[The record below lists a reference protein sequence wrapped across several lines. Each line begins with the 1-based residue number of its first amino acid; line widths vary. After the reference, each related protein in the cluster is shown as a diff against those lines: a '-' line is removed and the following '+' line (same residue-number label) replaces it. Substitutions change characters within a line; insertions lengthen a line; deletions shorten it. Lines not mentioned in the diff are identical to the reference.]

1 MKYWLLNVF
10 SLSLS
15 IDLDW
20 GRVMKLLVSE
30 VENIALFEE
39 ENDTVTRQDPSLLDM
54 ASYQEQIQKL
64 APRLYDLLTALVLL
78 PIRYGRSRTGEKN
91 GSKVLHI
98 MSMILKQR
106 SQRAWNDKTKLPF
119 TLTIFVAQLWQSE
132 SRRAFHTGS
141 NIPMLPVS
149 QI

>member
-20 GRVMKLLVSE
+20 GRVMK

-64 APRLYDLLTALVLL
+64 APRLYDLLTALVVP

-106 SQRAWNDKTKLPF
+106 SQRAAVLP
-119 TLTIFVAQLWQSE
+119 TLMTFQVISKSTSRQVQMSDIFGPCQRLKK
-132 SRRAFHTGS
+132 
-141 NIPMLPVS
+141 VS
-149 QI
+149 LIGN

>member
-30 VENIALFEE
+30 VENIVLFEE

-64 APRLYDLLTALVLL
+64 APRLYDLLTALVVP
-78 PIRYGRSRTGEKN
+78 PIR
-91 GSKVLHI
+91 
-98 MSMILKQR
+98 
-106 SQRAWNDKTKLPF
+106 
-119 TLTIFVAQLWQSE
+119 
-132 SRRAFHTGS
+132 
-141 NIPMLPVS
+141 
-149 QI
+149 